1 MKAIIV
7 RLTEPCQF
15 SHPAITR
22 ESSGLIRTALQA
34 ASCSPQPDTLSQS
47 MREALVVIHC
57 FGYGIYDV
65 NEVLF
70 AIETLWDDV

>member
-1 MKAIIV
+1 
-7 RLTEPCQF
+7 
-15 SHPAITR
+15 
-22 ESSGLIRTALQA
+22 
-34 ASCSPQPDTLSQS
+34 
-47 MREALVVIHC
+47 MREALVVMHC